1 MAELDSWNHL
11 QFNNNEGGLFLSYTN
26 KNGAKVAAA
35 LRRIFPN
42 QGVSFAQSIEL
53 IMAGPMEGSIICQ
66 TPKVF
71 SINCGELP
79 SGRTANQDGIAGI
92 WYAENG
98 DIVLNAPNGTIRLL
112 ASNIELIS
120 DGNPAD
126 DKGNV
131 SCSASA
137 AFNVGADKID
147 ISGNEAAIEGET
159 KLQLQ
164 SSNQVE
170 VSGGFKVT
178 EGADIISF
186 FKSLLTG
193 GSRSPGQAKNDLQKL
208 LGKVLEFGD

>member
-1 MAELDSWNHL
+1 MAELDTWNHL

-35 LRRIFPN
+35 LKRIFPN
-42 QGVSFAQSIEL
+42 QGVSFSQSIEL

-79 SGRTANQDGIAGI
+79 SGKTGDQDGIAGV

-98 DIVLNAPNGTIRLL
+98 DLVLHAPRGTIRLI
-112 ASNIELIS
+112 ASNIELIA
-120 DGNPAD
+120 DGNPVD

-137 AFNVGADKID
+137 AFNVGADKIEMSAD
-147 ISGNEAAIEGET
+147 TAAIEGT
-159 KLQLQ
+159 SKLQLQ
-164 SSNQVE
+164 STNE
-170 VSGGFKVT
+170 LEASGRFKIT

-186 FKSLLTG
+186 FTSFG
-193 GSRSPGQAKNDLQKL
+193 GTRTIDEAGKDILKL
-208 LGKVLEFGD
+208 LGQMWGK

>member
-1 MAELDSWNHL
+1 MAELDTWNHL

-112 ASNIELIS
+112 ASNIELIA

-126 DKGNV
+126 GKGNV
-131 SCSASA
+131 SLSPSAS
-137 AFNVGADKID
+137 FRC
-147 ISGNEAAIEGET
+147 
-159 KLQLQ
+159 
-164 SSNQVE
+164 
-170 VSGGFKVT
+170 
-178 EGADIISF
+178 EGADQIKLEGNETRIKGTGRLNLEGNDEVEIAGGVRLTERSNIIDAAKALFSP
-186 FKSLLTG
+186 
-193 GSRSPGQAKNDLQKL
+193 GSRSAIQWGKDLLK
-208 LGKVLEFGD
+208 FGEEVK

>member
-1 MAELDSWNHL
+1 MAELDTWNHL

-35 LRRIFPN
+35 LKRIFPN
-42 QGVSFAQSIEL
+42 QGVSFSQSIEL

-79 SGRTANQDGIAGI
+79 SGRTKDQDGIAGI

-112 ASNIELIS
+112 ASNIELIA
-120 DGNPAD
+120 DGNPVY

-137 AFNVGADKID
+137 AFNVGADKIEMSAD
-147 ISGNEAAIEGET
+147 TAAIEGET

-170 VSGGFKVT
+170 VS
-178 EGADIISF
+178 ADSC
-186 FKSLLTG
+186 
-193 GSRSPGQAKNDLQKL
+193 
-208 LGKVLEFGD
+208 

>member
-1 MAELDSWNHL
+1 MAELDTWNHL

-35 LRRIFPN
+35 LKRIFPN
-42 QGVSFAQSIEL
+42 QGVQFSQSIEL

-79 SGRTANQDGIAGI
+79 SGRTANQDGVAGV

-120 DGNPAD
+120 DGNPAK

-137 AFNVGADKID
+137 NFNVDADKIEMSAD
-147 ISGNEAAIEGET
+147 KTAIEGTT

-164 SSNQVE
+164 STNE
-170 VSGGFKVT
+170 LEASGRFKIT

-186 FKSLLTG
+186 IKSLG
-193 GSRSPGQAKNDLQKL
+193 GSRTPLQAKQDVQKL
-208 LGKVLEFGD
+208 LGKALEFLD

>member
-35 LRRIFPN
+35 LRRIFPS
-42 QGVSFAQSIEL
+42 QGVKFSQSIEL

-66 TPKVF
+66 TPSVF
-71 SINCGELP
+71 SINCGEIP
-79 SGRTANQDGIAGI
+79 SGKTADQDGVAGV

-98 DIVLNAPNGTIRLL
+98 DIVLHAPQGTIRLI

-120 DGNPAD
+120 DGNPVD

-131 SCSASA
+131 SCSASSN
-137 AFNVGADKID
+137 FNVGADKIEMSAD
-147 ISGNEAAIEGET
+147 KTSIEGDT

-164 SSNQVE
+164 STNE
-170 VSGGFKVT
+170 LEASGRFKIT

-186 FKSLLTG
+186 FTSFG
-193 GSRSPGQAKNDLQKL
+193 GTRTIDEAGKDILKL
-208 LGKVLEFGD
+208 LGQMWGK

>member
-35 LRRIFPN
+35 LRRIFPS
-42 QGVSFAQSIEL
+42 QGVRFAQSIEL

-66 TPKVF
+66 TPSVF

-79 SGRTANQDGIAGI
+79 SGKTADQDGVAGV

-112 ASNIELIS
+112 ASNIELIA

-126 DKGNV
+126 GKGNV
-131 SCSASA
+131 SLSPSAS
-137 AFNVGADKID
+137 
-147 ISGNEAAIEGET
+147 
-159 KLQLQ
+159 LRC
-164 SSNQVE
+164 
-170 VSGGFKVT
+170 
-178 EGADIISF
+178 EGADQIKLYGNETRIKGTGVLNLEGKDEVEIAGGVKITEPADLVS
-186 FKSLLTG
+186 SLKTLG
-193 GSRSPGQAKNDLQKL
+193 GSRSPKEFIKNL
-208 LGKVLEFGD
+208 LRFKG

>member
-1 MAELDSWNHL
+1 MAEFDTWNHL

-79 SGRTANQDGIAGI
+79 SGRTGDQDGVAGV

-98 DIVLNAPNGTIRLL
+98 DLVLNAPNGTIRLL
-112 ASNIELIS
+112 AGNIELIA
-120 DGNPAD
+120 DGNPVD
-126 DKGNV
+126 GKGNV
-131 SCSASA
+131 SLSPAASLRCET
-137 AFNVGADKID
+137 ADQIKLYASETRIKGSTVLNLEGNDEVEIAGGVKITEPAD
-147 ISGNEAAIEGET
+147 LISS
-159 KLQLQ
+159 L
-164 SSNQVE
+164 
-170 VSGGFKVT
+170 
-178 EGADIISF
+178 
-186 FKSLLTG
+186 KSLG
-193 GSRSPGQAKNDLQKL
+193 GSRSPKEFIKNL
-208 LGKVLEFGD
+208 LRFRT

>member
-1 MAELDSWNHL
+1 MAELDTWNHL

-42 QGVSFAQSIEL
+42 QGVRFAQSIEL

-79 SGRTANQDGIAGI
+79 SGATADQDGIAGV

-120 DGNPAD
+120 DGNPAN

-137 AFNVGADKID
+137 NFNVDADKIEMSAD
-147 ISGNEAAIEGET
+147 KTAIEGTT

-164 SSNQVE
+164 STNE
-170 VSGGFKVT
+170 LEASGRFKIT

-186 FKSLLTG
+186 IKSLG
-193 GSRSPGQAKNDLQKL
+193 GSRTPLQAKQDVQKL
-208 LGKVLEFGD
+208 LGKALEFLD

>member
-1 MAELDSWNHL
+1 MAQLDSWNHL

-42 QGVSFAQSIEL
+42 QGVKFAQSIEL

-79 SGRTANQDGIAGI
+79 AGATGDQDGVAGV

-98 DIVLNAPNGTIRLL
+98 DLILNAPRGTIRLL
-112 ASNIELIS
+112 ASNIELLA
-120 DGNPAD
+120 DGNPVD
-126 DKGNV
+126 GKGNV
-131 SCSASA
+131 SLSASA
-137 AFNVGADKID
+137 AVRSDSDKVNITASEVG
-147 ISGNEAAIEGET
+147 IEGES

-164 SSNQVE
+164 SSNE
-170 VSGGFKVT
+170 LEASGRFKIT
-178 EGADIISF
+178 EGADFISF
-186 FKSLLTG
+186 IKSLG
-193 GSRSPGQAKNDLQKL
+193 GSRTPGQAGKDIKKL
-208 LGKVLEFGD
+208 LGKILEF

>member
-1 MAELDSWNHL
+1 MAELDTWNHL

-35 LRRIFPN
+35 LKRIFPN
-42 QGVSFAQSIEL
+42 QGVQFSQSIEL

-79 SGRTANQDGIAGI
+79 SGRTANQDGVAGV

-120 DGNPAD
+120 DGNPAN

-137 AFNVGADKID
+137 NFNVDADKIEMSAD
-147 ISGNEAAIEGET
+147 KTAIEGTT

-164 SSNQVE
+164 STNE
-170 VSGGFKVT
+170 LEASGRFKIT

-186 FKSLLTG
+186 IKSLG
-193 GSRSPGQAKNDLQKL
+193 GSRTPLQAKQDVQKL
-208 LGKVLEFGD
+208 LGKALEFLD

>member
-1 MAELDSWNHL
+1 MAELDTWNHL

-79 SGRTANQDGIAGI
+79 SGRTADQDGVAGV

-120 DGNPAD
+120 DGNPAN

-137 AFNVGADKID
+137 NFNVGADKIEMSAD
-147 ISGNEAAIEGET
+147 KTAIEGDT

-164 SSNQVE
+164 STNE
-170 VSGGFKVT
+170 LEASGRFKIT

-186 FKSLLTG
+186 IKSLG
-193 GSRSPGQAKNDLQKL
+193 GSRTPDQAAKDVQKV
-208 LGKVLEFGD
+208 LGKDFLKFIK

>member
-35 LRRIFPN
+35 LKRIFPN
-42 QGVSFAQSIEL
+42 QGVSFSQSIEL
-53 IMAGPMEGSIICQ
+53 IMAGPMEGSIVCQ

-79 SGRTANQDGIAGI
+79 SGKTADQDGIAGV

-120 DGNPAD
+120 DGNPVD
-126 DKGNV
+126 GKGNV
-131 SCSASA
+131 SLSPSASLRCE
-137 AFNVGADKID
+137 GADQIKLY
-147 ISGNEAAIEGET
+147 GNETRIKGTGVLNLEGNDEVEIAGGV
-159 KLQLQ
+159 KL
-164 SSNQVE
+164 
-170 VSGGFKVT
+170 T
-178 EGADIISF
+178 EPADIIS
-186 FKSLLTG
+186 SLISLG
-193 GSRSPGQAKNDLQKL
+193 GSRSPKEFIKNL
-208 LGKVLEFGD
+208 LRFKG